1 MANKNG
7 TNFFNDNGDT
17 GVKTAL
23 TNDNGDAILTS
34 ATTANIPSAKT
45 GYAVGCLLMNITTGS
60 LFINQGSNTSCTFRD
75 ATY

>member
-7 TNFFNDNGDT
+7 TNFFIDNGDT

-23 TNDNGDAILTS
+23 TDDNGDAVLVRS
-34 ATTANIPSAKT
+34 TTANIPSAKT
-45 GYAVGCLLMNITTGS
+45 GYAIGCLLMNVTSGS

-75 ATY
+75 VTY